1 MTRQLIDALA
11 GAPATI
17 FVNSGQ
23 ARYYTD
29 QGLDELLALYRLP
42 NIELGNHTFT
52 HPDLNK
58 IALAE
63 YQAEI
68 LRAEPAI
75 RKARGGTQSRYFRH
89 TFLHVGPTKEIR
101 EGLRTFLKEHN
112 YIEAPVS
119 IDTSDWMFARVYTDT
134 EDKAK
139 FRKDYLDY
147 MAATTAFFEQR
158 AQAVLGQDIPQIL
171 LIHANQLNAD
181 SMPALLKLF
190 RERGYQIVSLDQ
202 ALQHPAY
209 QQPDTYYGPSGF
221 SWLHR
226 WAITKG
232 LKPVYEP
239 EEPAWLKQAF
249 AKK

>member
-1 MTRQLIDALA
+1 MTLKLIA
-11 GAPATI
+11 GLSGNPATI
-17 FVNSGQ
+17 FVNPGQ

-29 QGLDELLALYRLP
+29 DGLDELLALYRLP

-58 IALAE
+58 IPLAE

-75 RKARGGTQSRYFRH
+75 RRARGGTQSRYFRH
-89 TFLHVGPTKEIR
+89 TFLHAGPTQETR
-101 EGLRTFLKEHN
+101 EGLRAFLKEHN
-112 YIEAPVS
+112 YTEAPVTV
-119 IDTSDWMFARVYTDT
+119 DTSDWMFARVYTAT
-134 EDKAK
+134 KNKTK
-139 FRKDYLDY
+139 FRKDYLAY
-147 MAATTAFFEQR
+147 IASSLAFFEQR

-171 LIHANQLNAD
+171 LIHSNQLNAD
-181 SMPALLKLF
+181 SMPAMLKLF
-190 RERGYQIVSLDQ
+190 RDRGYQIVSLDQ
-202 ALQHPAY
+202 ALEHPAY
-209 QQPDTYYGPSGF
+209 QQPDHYYGPAGF

-239 EEPAWLKQAF
+239 EEPAWLKKAYSS
-249 AKK
+249 K